1 VSDIVH
7 GLEQVRT
14 RLAAALASAGRAPG
28 SARLIAVS
36 KFQPAS
42 AIRTAYA
49 AGQRD
54 FGENYVQE
62 LQEKAAALADLT
74 ELRWHMIGHLQRNKA
89 RSVAPI
95 ASLVHT
101 VHSVELARELD
112 KRAAAVALDGARAFL
127 TGERRLAV
135 LVEVNVGGE
144 AQKSGCAPD
153 AVGDVLQALSD
164 APHLRVAGL
173 MCVPPHTD
181 APSGA
186 KPFFDELVRLRDVH
200 GGAERLPELSMGM
213 TADLEYAV
221 AAGATIVRVGTA
233 IFGERPKAS
242 T

>member
-1 VSDIVH
+1 
-7 GLEQVRT
+7 
-14 RLAAALASAGRAPG
+14 
-28 SARLIAVS
+28 LIAVS

-62 LQEKAAALADLT
+62 LQEKALELADLRD
-74 ELRWHMIGHLQRNKA
+74 LRWHMIGHLQRNKA
-89 RSVAPI
+89 RSVAPL
-95 ASLVHT
+95 ASVIHT

-112 KRAAAVALDGARAFL
+112 KRAAMVTLEGARAFL
-127 TGERRLAV
+127 PDERRLAV

-153 AVGDVLQALSD
+153 ALGDVLHALHS
-164 APHLRVAGL
+164 ASHLRVAGL

-181 APSGA
+181 APSA
-186 KPFFDELVRLRDVH
+186 ARPFFDELVRLRDAH

-221 AAGATIVRVGTA
+221 AAGATMVRVGTA
-233 IFGERPKAS
+233 IFGERAKVG